1 MSRPIAS
8 RIHLAPPVRA
18 VLEMLARS
26 AKSPRR
32 LVDRARIVLA
42 AAGGRSNAAIAHA
55 LGFTEKTVRKWRNRF
70 AAHGVRATL
79 EDAHRSGRPERIP
92 VEVRCELMMIACDHP
107 PEILLRDI
115 WTQSSLSDCLMRST
129 GWRISRSEIGRI
141 LRAEDFRPHKMRLWL
156 HSPDPDF
163 REKVRAICRLY
174 TEPPLGASVV
184 CVDEK
189 TCMQALERKH
199 PGRLPAPGR
208 AGRREFE
215 YVRHGTRAL
224 IAAFD
229 IKTGQVFAQ
238 CRSRRT
244 AEDLRQFM
252 EALADRYPTG
262 DVYVVWDNLNIHHGE
277 AWRRFNQRHGGR
289 FHFVYTPLH
298 ASWVNQVEI
307 WFGILQRR
315 ILKHGDFSNPAQ
327 LAERVMAFVAY
338 WNRHEA
344 HPFRWTFRG
353 RFAQHP
359 DRLAA

>member
-8 RIHLAPPVRA
+8 RIYIAPPVRA
-18 VLEMLARS
+18 ELEMVARS
-26 AKSPRR
+26 ATSARR
-32 LVDRARIVLA
+32 DVDRARIVLDA
-42 AAGGRSNAAIAHA
+42 ATGRSNAEIARA

-70 AAHGVRATL
+70 AAHSVRAAL
-79 EDAHRSGRPERIP
+79 DDAQRSGRPERIP
-92 VEVRCELMMIACDHP
+92 VEVRCELMMIACDRP
-107 PEILLRDI
+107 PEISLREI
-115 WTQSSLSDCLMRST
+115 WTRSSLSDCLMRTT

-141 LRAEDFRPHKMRLWL
+141 LNAEDFRPHRVRLWL

-174 TEPPLGASVV
+174 TEPPAGANVV

-199 PGRLPAPGR
+199 PGRRAAPGR
-208 AGRREFE
+208 LGRREFE
-215 YVRHGTRAL
+215 YVRHGTRTL

-229 IKTGQVFAQ
+229 IKTGRVFGQ
-238 CRSRRT
+238 CRARRT

-252 EALADRYPTG
+252 EALAEKYPAG

-277 AWRRFNQRHGGR
+277 AWRRFNERHGGR

-298 ASWVNQVEI
+298 ASWVNQIEI

-315 ILKHGDFSNPAQ
+315 IIKHGNFRNPVE
-327 LAERVMAFVAY
+327 LSERVMTFVAL
-338 WNRHEA
+338 WNRREA

-359 DRLAA
+359 GRLAA